1 MTTEATTDITAN
13 FIKIGFLAACVVG
26 LMLLLSVY
34 QKRQNPHPEWVRKL
48 MHLGAGAIALS
59 LPWMFTDKW
68 PVVVLSL
75 LAAGGMFAVTTLT
88 ALRSNLGAVTGGVF
102 RRTLGEI
109 CFPLGAGVI
118 FLLADGDWLLYTIPI
133 LILTFADAAAA
144 LVGVF
149 YGMHHYTTSDG
160 LKTWEGSAAFFLMA
174 FLCTLIP
181 LLLFTEIGRV
191 ELLLIALLMAI
202 LSMLLDAVAWW
213 GLDNFLIPVLSFL
226 LIHEYIGLSGPVLT
240 VQLAITVVMLV
251 AVMFWR
257 TRTTLNDSA
266 ILVTVIYGYLCWNL
280 ADWRWIVPPLVLL
293 TSYNFLSPPDVAP
306 SERPYTVQVVLS
318 VGAAGLFWLML
329 VNITQIGGLFYPFM
343 LTFAAQLAMIGSS
356 RHLRAAKELGRMRLL
371 ARSVLLSWILLFVP
385 YLLLRAAP
393 RVLWLD
399 GLAALL
405 AIAIGVAAFTLSQG
419 EDGYRNSPQR
429 WLLQTLSA
437 GLASVLGFAAIQLI

>member
-1 MTTEATTDITAN
+1 MTDVTGN
-13 FIKIGFLAACVVG
+13 LIKIGLLAGCVVG

-34 QKRQNPHPEWVRKL
+34 QKRRRPHPEWVRKL
-48 MHLGAGAIALS
+48 MHLGAGGIALS
-59 LPWMFTDKW
+59 LPWLFDENW
-68 PVVVLSL
+68 PVLTLSL
-75 LAAGGMFAVTTLT
+75 LAAGGMFAVTSLT
-88 ALRSNLGAVTGGVF
+88 ALRNNLGAVTGGVF
-102 RRTLGEI
+102 RRTLGEV

-118 FLLADGDWLLYTIPI
+118 FVLADGNWLLYTIPI

-149 YGMHHYTTSDG
+149 YGMLHYTTSDG
-160 LKTWEGSAAFFLMA
+160 MKTWEGSITFLLAA

-226 LIHEYIGLSGPVLT
+226 LLHEFIDLGAPSLTFQLGLTL
-240 VQLAITVVMLV
+240 VML
-251 AVMFWR
+251 AGVMLWR
-257 TRTTLNDSA
+257 KRTTLNDSA

-280 ADWRWIVPPLVLL
+280 ADWRWVIPPLILL
-293 TSYNFLSPPDVAP
+293 LSYNFLSPPDVAP

-329 VNITQIGGLFYPFM
+329 ANITRISGFYYPFV

-356 RHLRAAKELGRMRLL
+356 RHLRAARELGLVRLVT
-371 ARSVLLSWILLFVP
+371 RSVLVAWVLLFIP
-385 YLLLRAAP
+385 FAAVTALTAST
-393 RVLWLD
+393 RVIWLD
-399 GLAALL
+399 ALAGLL
-405 AIAIGVAAFTLSQG
+405 AIAIGAAAFILSQG

-437 GLASVLGFAAIQLI
+437 GLASVLGFAAIQLV